1 MEQQLIKK
9 GDRYVLDL
17 RGFICPYP
25 QIYTVKALQ
34 RVEGGAMVDV
44 LIDNPASCNTVPS
57 IAAKNGHEV
66 VENVKE
72 GSYWRITIKKNESIR
87 AKTN

>member
-1 MEQQLIKK
+1 MQEQLIKK
-9 GDRYVLDL
+9 DGKYVLDL

-34 RVEGGAMVDV
+34 NVEGGAIIDV

-57 IAAKNGHEV
+57 IATRNGHSV
-66 VENVKE
+66 LENVKE
-72 GSYWRITIKKNESIR
+72 GNYWRITIRKKE
-87 AKTN
+87 